1 METHQYNEA
10 SVAFALEPSARL
22 AAFILVAA
30 AATACLLLA
39 MPLPRGVAGATMAWS
54 ALAATHALWRNR
66 ACEVRVS
73 RGTAIAVDGLVGDVA
88 HGSFVAPWLT
98 IIHWRPLGARF
109 TRTLVVLPD
118 MIDAE
123 SFRAMRVILRWAPPV

>member
-1 METHQYNEA
+1 MEANKYNEA
-10 SVAFALEPSARL
+10 SVAFALAPSRRL
-22 AAFILVAA
+22 AAFIVLAA

-39 MPLPRGVAGATMAWS
+39 VPLPGVVVLALMAWCTVAAAH
-54 ALAATHALWRNR
+54 ALARNR
-66 ACEVRVS
+66 ACDVRVS
-73 RGTAIAVDGLVGDVA
+73 RGTSITVGARVGAIA

-98 IIHWRPLGARF
+98 IVHWRPLGARF

-123 SFRAMRVILRWAPPV
+123 SFRALRVILRWAPPV